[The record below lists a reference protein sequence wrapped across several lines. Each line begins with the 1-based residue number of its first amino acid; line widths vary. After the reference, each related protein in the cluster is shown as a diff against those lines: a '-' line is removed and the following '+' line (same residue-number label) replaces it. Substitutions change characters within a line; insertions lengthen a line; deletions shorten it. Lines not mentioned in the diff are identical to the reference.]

1 MQWIDQNFME
11 DTDMTLHIAIC
22 DDDTA
27 LCDKIEDFIAKYSET
42 STTAIETEVFY
53 SGEKLCEFCKAECE
67 FDLIFLDIV
76 MAEMTGI
83 EVGRLIR
90 KEMKNRKVPI
100 AYMSSLDWN
109 AVEFSRIQPF
119 RFFKK
124 PLTYK
129 DVKECL
135 DEYFEEYGDDEMYF
149 ECIIGKIAR
158 SVAVNSIVFFESRNK
173 KIRIKTL
180 QGELEFYGKLSD
192 VQKEPFAKSF
202 ITIHKSLFVNTK
214 QISEYQF
221 EQLRMKDG
229 SVLRISR
236 SNQREVRNRLLL
248 K

>member
-1 MQWIDQNFME
+1 MQWIEQTFTE
-11 DTDMTLHIAIC
+11 DANMTLHIAVC
-22 DDDTA
+22 DDDTV
-27 LCDKIEDFIAKYSET
+27 LCDKIEDLIAQYSAT
-42 STTAIETEVFY
+42 STSSIETEVFY
-53 SGEKLCEFCKAECE
+53 SGESLCEFCKSEHE
-67 FDLIFLDIV
+67 FDLIFLDVV

-83 EVGRLIR
+83 EVGQLIR
-90 KEMKNRKVPI
+90 KEMTNRKVPI
-100 AYMSSLDWN
+100 AYMSSTDWY
-109 AVEFSRIQPF
+109 ATDFSRIQPF

-135 DEYFEEYGDDEMYF
+135 DEYFEEYGDDDIYF
-149 ECIIGKIAR
+149 DCIVDKISR
-158 SVAVNSIVFFESRNK
+158 SVAVNSIVYFESNNK

-221 EQLRMKDG
+221 EQLLMKDG